1 MLPSMTFSKP
11 CRTTLNGVAAA
22 CGKIGALLGASL
34 FVPFSIRYGD
44 NAVMLSCAGL
54 SLVGYI
60 LTWFNVDEHLEHNLE
75 VVHEDES
82 DEVNIP

>member
-1 MLPSMTFSKP
+1 
-11 CRTTLNGVAAA
+11 
-22 CGKIGALLGASL
+22 
-34 FVPFSIRYGD
+34 
-44 NAVMLSCAGL
+44 MLSCAGL